1 MERDELEAPSNWRDD
16 ARGWCA
22 GRGWHWRAVVLLV
35 LAWQA
40 SIPFRDTEAFHVF
53 RGITFGA
60 HEFGHLFFAAIG
72 GEWLAIAG
80 GSLMQLLVPIGAA
93 AIMRHYRDWFGVAAC
108 GLWLASSFADLAPYI
123 ADARA
128 LELDLVSFSPDGGQH
143 DWNYLLGKAGMLSSD
158 LTVAR
163 ADRFV
168 GFVVLVASVLFA
180 AWLLRQMTQRMPDPG
195 TRRS

>member
-1 MERDELEAPSNWRDD
+1 MGSERPETPTNWRDD
-16 ARGWCA
+16 ARAWCE
-22 GRGWHWRAVVLLV
+22 GRQWQWRAAVLLV
-35 LAWQA
+35 LGWQA
-40 SIPFRDTEAFHVF
+40 SVSFRDSEAFHVF

-60 HEFGHLFFAAIG
+60 HEFGHLFFAVFG

-93 AIMRHYRDWFGVAAC
+93 AIMRYYRDWFGVSAC

-128 LELDLVSFSPDGGQH
+128 LDLDLVSFSPDGGEH
-143 DWNYLLGKAGMLSSD
+143 DWNYLLGKAGMLMQD
-158 LTVAR
+158 QALAR
-163 ADRFV
+163 ADRFI

-180 AWLLRQMTQRMPDPG
+180 GWLLLQMKRAKS
-195 TRRS
+195 R